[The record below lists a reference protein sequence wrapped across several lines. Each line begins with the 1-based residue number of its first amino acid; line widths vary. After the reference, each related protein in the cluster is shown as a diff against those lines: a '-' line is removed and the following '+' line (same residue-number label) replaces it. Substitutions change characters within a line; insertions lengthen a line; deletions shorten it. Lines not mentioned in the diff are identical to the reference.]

1 MRRDAKQRLEARARR
16 EAAAQIAEELS
27 VLERSGVIWKWLDGL
42 ERTAVEALIE
52 EESADTRARIRVVR
66 AIRSEI
72 KQALADGRRARE
84 DLSKE

>member
-1 MRRDAKQRLEARARR
+1 MRRDAKQRLEARARK
-16 EAAAQIAEELS
+16 ETAAQIAEELS
-27 VLERSGVIWKWLDGL
+27 VLERSGVIWRWLDGL